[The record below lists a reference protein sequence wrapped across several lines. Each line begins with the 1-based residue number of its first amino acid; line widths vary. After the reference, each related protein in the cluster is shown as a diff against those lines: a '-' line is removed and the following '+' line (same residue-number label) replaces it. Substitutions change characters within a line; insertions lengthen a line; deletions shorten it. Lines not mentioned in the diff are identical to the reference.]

1 MTSDTNDGGE
11 FSYDESVVGKE
22 IEAGTYE
29 ITLERIQAYCESL
42 GETNELYTD
51 EEAAKAGPYGG
62 IIAPPGILFTGAFG
76 QAPDAK
82 IVFGNTTFMA
92 GQRFELSEPIRPG
105 DTITAHAQV
114 KEVFE
119 KTGRSGRM
127 VFSVTRTRYTNQH
140 GRDVAANE
148 QSQVYRQVTPRT
160 D

>member
-1 MTSDTNDGGE
+1 MTSDADDGGE
-11 FSYDESVVGKE
+11 LQYDESVVGRE
-22 IEAGTYE
+22 VEAGTYE
-29 ITLERIQAYCESL
+29 ITPERIEAYCESL

-62 IIAPPGILFTGAFG
+62 IIAPPGILFTGSFG
-76 QAPDAK
+76 GAPDPK
-82 IVFGNTTFMA
+82 VVFGNTQFMA
-92 GQRFELSEPIRPG
+92 GQRFEHSQTIRPG

-127 VFSVTRTRYTNQH
+127 VFVVRRTRYTNQD
-140 GRDVAANE
+140 GVEVAANE
-148 QSQVYRQVTPRT
+148 QSQVYRQVAPRT